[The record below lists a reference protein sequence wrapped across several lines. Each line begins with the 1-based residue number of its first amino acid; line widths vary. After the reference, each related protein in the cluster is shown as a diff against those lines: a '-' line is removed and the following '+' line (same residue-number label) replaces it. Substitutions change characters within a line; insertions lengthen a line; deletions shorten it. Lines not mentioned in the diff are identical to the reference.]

1 MKTIKKIISIY
12 RIKDWIH
19 YLGYNLIAFS
29 ILKNFDIFT
38 ILLSSLLLSFAY
50 SFNDYTD
57 KNIKKRFFLCP
68 LFLFFLFI
76 PLLSTFQ
83 LLVSFLFIAIFFL
96 YTWKVSYFEGK
107 PIASTI
113 SNSIGFTLLFL
124 LPFNFFL
131 PYLAVYFSI
140 LLFLLNT
147 IAQLIHEICHYK
159 EDRKIKKITTTVKI
173 GVNKSKKLIRI
184 LLLVVLFFSFIF
196 FEEYKTIFFSTFLF
210 SIYFLLKSKKIDLN
224 MREEFKKIGII
235 VGIIWFVQ
243 LNFT

>member
-1 MKTIKKIISIY
+1 MKIIKKIISIY

-29 ILKNFDIFT
+29 ILKNFNIF
-38 ILLSSLLLSFAY
+38 IIFLSSLLLSFVY

-57 KNIKKRFFLCP
+57 KNMKKKFFLYP
-68 LFLFFLFI
+68 LLFSFLFI
-76 PLLSTFQ
+76 SLLSIFQ
-83 LLVSFLFIAIFFL
+83 LLVLFLFITIFFL
-96 YTWKVSYFEGK
+96 YSWRVSYFEGK
-107 PIASTI
+107 PIISTI

-131 PYLAVYFSI
+131 PKLAIHFSL

-159 EDRKIKKITTTVKI
+159 EDRKIEKITTTVKI
-173 GVNKSKKLIRI
+173 GINKSKKLVRI
-184 LLLVVLFFSFIF
+184 LLLITLFFSFIF
-196 FEEYKTIFFSTFLF
+196 FEKHKIIFFSTFLF
-210 SIYFLLKSKKIDLN
+210 SLYFLLKTKKINLKT
-224 MREEFKKIGII
+224 RKEFKKNGII
-235 VGIIWFVQ
+235 VGIMWLIQ